1 MSGPYFVGL
10 DIGGTT
16 VKSMLLDA
24 GGKQVG
30 NLVELRSHVRE
41 GYRRT
46 FEQLDASLAQLCSQ
60 SGIEMGEIAAIG
72 LDVPAPCCHG
82 VIWGQANLSNDWV
95 GTDIGGQYQA
105 RCGKPVTVTNDGN
118 AAAFGE
124 WLFRPGRQAGLL
136 FVAPGTG
143 LGGGLVLP
151 GGVMYEGANG
161 LALEVSDITVPFED
175 ERGKP
180 SDSIGREGCLE
191 AWVSLVGIRRQL
203 ELRLLHEMHRE
214 HPLNQLQA
222 PIEEKALKLRDYAEK
237 GDGLAL
243 EIFQEQARILGYGLA
258 DMASLFDPGLVVI
271 GGGLAETGFRNWY
284 LDEVREG
291 FNNRAAPFYKR
302 SPLPPHEP
310 TTVFEWAIGGDASA
324 AYGSARR
331 ALDLFSAQPAI
342 R

>member
-1 MSGPYFVGL
+1 MSAPYFAGL

-16 VKSMLLDA
+16 VKSMLLGAD
-24 GGKQVG
+24 GLQVG
-30 NLVELRSHVRE
+30 PLVELRSHVRE
-41 GYRRT
+41 GYKRT
-46 FEQLDASLAQLCSQ
+46 FEQLDSSLAQLCSQ
-60 SGIEMGEIAAIG
+60 SGIEQAEIAAIG
-72 LDVPAPCCHG
+72 LDVPAPCCQG
-82 VIWGQANLSNDWV
+82 VIWGQANLSKDWV
-95 GTDIGGQYQA
+95 GTDIGGQYEA

-118 AAAFGE
+118 AAAYGE
-124 WLFRPGRQAGLL
+124 WLLRPGRQAGLL

-161 LALEVSDITVPFED
+161 LALEVSDLSVPFED

-180 SDSIGREGCLE
+180 SDSAGREGCLE

-203 ELRLLHEMHRE
+203 ELRLLHERHRE

-258 DMASLFDPGLVVI
+258 DMASLLDPGLMVI

-291 FNNRAAPFYKR
+291 FNHRAAPFYKR
-302 SPLPPHEP
+302 SPLPPHDL
-310 TTVFEWAIGGDASA
+310 TTTFEWAVGGDSSA

-331 ALDLFSAQPAI
+331 ALDLFQAQLAK

>member
-1 MSGPYFVGL
+1 M
-10 DIGGTT
+10 
-16 VKSMLLDA
+16 
-24 GGKQVG
+24 
-30 NLVELRSHVRE
+30 
-41 GYRRT
+41 
-46 FEQLDASLAQLCSQ
+46 
-60 SGIEMGEIAAIG
+60 
-72 LDVPAPCCHG
+72 DVPAPCCHG
-82 VIWGQANLSNDWV
+82 VIWGQANLSKDWV
-95 GTDIGGQYQA
+95 GTNIGGEFQE

-124 WLFRPGRQAGLL
+124 WLFRPGREAGLL

-203 ELRLLHEMHRE
+203 ELRLLRERHRD
-214 HPLNQLQA
+214 HALNQLQA
-222 PIEEKALKLRDYAEK
+222 PIEEKALKLRDFAER

-271 GGGLAETGFRNWY
+271 GGGLAETGFRDWY

-291 FNNRAAPFYKR
+291 FNGRAAPFYKR

-310 TTVFEWAIGGDASA
+310 TTTFEWAIGGDASA
-324 AYGSARR
+324 AFGSARR
-331 ALDLFSAQPAI
+331 ALELVK
-342 R
+342 